1 MSKYSSLLE
10 AVTAATSA
18 DTIVQS
24 GESAVQNVSLPAGGQ
39 GAPDNVRAFVE
50 QVAPLAQSVGSRL
63 NVDPS
68 ILIGQW
74 GLETGWGK
82 SVIPGTNNLGNIKDF
97 SGRGVKATDN
107 MTGSRD
113 AYRQYDTPDAF
124 GDDYASLIERRYG
137 DAVGA
142 GADAEAYAKALQ
154 AGGYAEDPD
163 YVRKLV
169 RASQIAGLPDSFERQ
184 FLASRVAPEAAA
196 TQADPNRYGIPDNP
210 YAFADFDRRQ
220 AAMEVARA
228 QQASDESPFSTNLS
242 RGWRQMT
249 DAVENYGSLLAG
261 NEEAIAENLKA
272 WQEYDKQ
279 NPQPTSTREFMEDFQ
294 DENYLAAL
302 MNPSGFFGASTE
314 QLANSLPS
322 MIGSIPGMMVGGAAG
337 APMGGP
343 IGAFIGAMLGG
354 AIGSAPGS
362 VVIET
367 GSRINGMMGDDGVDL
382 NNATAVQNWLR
393 DNTDKV
399 LEEGAKKGLTVAA
412 VDGLASA
419 IGGAA
424 VMRPMLKFRAAHEK
438 VLRGMGVDLANA
450 AAVRAA
456 TKTPQYMGAIK
467 PFRDELVAANTVG
480 QNAMRGAAA
489 FTAET
494 FGEGMGEYAG
504 EVVATGEGNF
514 NEAALEAVLAGGQ
527 SAATTAAQF
536 AGRKAVGGVSD
547 MQQIIDATAGAVPAA
562 PKPNSPL
569 QNAANAANSTA
580 QGQRSTAASA
590 AAPAGAT
597 QAADPAA
604 RLAELEAIAKRKP
617 DQTVTL
623 PNGKRVVVPGDP
635 GRFFTPEEADEY
647 RALKAQLS
655 GMKPVSDWTPDAEVL
670 GLPAGEQA
678 ATPDPLAPRIARA
691 QSFVEDKAFLNG
703 LRNTEGF
710 GKESVADLLSAY
722 AKARNPS
729 VDPVVRERALNDI
742 DRFIDTYVNR
752 PNFTFGKQAT
762 QGEQVPGTDVVP
774 ATPEQQAAQPTAP
787 QLEAPAFPERDIT
800 PRPEYTAPAG
810 ELEAPDALQA
820 KRNAEAEYAQAFN
833 DLVKAEQLGQSV
845 DEMGE
850 YQRAFYE
857 AQQQQAQLDAEL
869 EATDARVADARARE
883 SEVARRNLLA
893 SVIEQGVP
901 AVNPVSS
908 LADAFAA
915 TLQQQG
921 YSNATPTEAELNAIQ
936 RAVDVANA
944 REQTRIEP
952 AAPNEMPADVVPART
967 AAPAP
972 ARGDKIA
979 EVVDL
984 LTKGWKLNGKTLMS
998 PTGKRRIL
1006 NLKEQEAVRNAQKA
1020 LREGIDPIAA
1030 LPGNLAQPKNPAA
1043 PAAEGVVPAAPVATA
1058 TQEGGVTGDVPT
1070 TEQMAPQAQE
1080 AGGQEGEGAGGESL
1094 EQWAARRAREIVDQ
1108 GGQLVTENGQLV
1120 VIRANGVPT
1129 DLAHVSKEMREEMER
1144 NKRERE
1150 AEAAA
1155 ERDRQAQIEAQ
1166 ARRQEEA
1173 RQKREAEDRAA
1184 AERARAEAEA
1194 EQEALRQTPVGEG
1207 DTFQWNARTYQ
1218 LTKMPEGEGRGGAIE
1233 VMVWRDGAITP
1244 VNDTEY
1250 GFTREQF
1257 ENATGRKLKDAAP
1270 AASATDLQKST
1281 EDARGE
1287 GTGIGAPEV
1296 DAIARTIQDS
1306 ITENALKSRAKYLEK
1321 EVARG
1326 FKTREQADAEL
1337 ARDAKDRAGSPI
1349 NERTQRIA
1357 QAILEKDARS
1367 LVGLWAKEGQGTYG
1381 NEGSMAAF
1389 EKITGVKL
1397 RRLNSAQRA
1406 KAIFDWAGWTEAQVA
1421 EDVARRRAAIAES
1434 DRQRQEKDDEANA
1447 AQAERAPIKIRE
1459 TGEVTNVRAYIDGL
1473 IADGYVEIRTTK
1485 QGPITKT
1492 LLTRPD
1498 GYGRF
1503 LSAGIVKDYAVVA
1516 SRRAQAAAQAQVAA
1530 QPAITTTL
1538 DAAAHE
1544 AATSPLNDLPQPT
1557 DAQKEAGNYVKGQV
1571 RLHGMDISIENPQGS
1586 VRSGTAPD
1594 GTRWENRIAHHYGY
1608 IKGSRGADND
1618 QIDVF
1623 LTDGAEEATV
1633 AWVIDQK
1640 NDDGSFDEHKAVIG
1654 PKTEDEARAA
1664 YLANYDEGWD
1674 GLGSITSM
1682 PMEAFKAWAL
1692 DGKRKRKALAYAE
1705 PPKEFVHNGVRIYPA
1720 TINVGGE
1727 RKQMWGVE
1735 SAENKAKREAGDRY
1749 GFGDSL
1755 FDTQEQAREAADRQI
1770 QRDAERAEFERRKA
1784 EIEAE
1789 KQAEAA
1795 ARKADTINGFLDGKA
1810 PNTQELIRKALDK
1823 QYRFDGVV
1831 RSVREQVEWLSA
1843 NGALEVSTFEEPK
1856 IKPMSRTQFNRA
1868 TQREQDAHEK
1878 KMREAGTKTVYLV
1891 GGSELGKYAY
1901 DYAQHLLARK
1911 VQADISPD
1919 TNPAEAAP
1927 QQAEATDTQPTVRQP
1942 TASAP
1947 FATFEQL
1954 KTALKI
1960 VGDVPAIQE
1969 RLRDRNVANIPGKGW
1984 VNVPNKLRWDEV
1996 RANIPVRI
2004 ETYRLD
2010 GVPARLADVTLEVM
2024 ESGAVTLKSRAEVGG
2039 YPDAATALRKY
2050 VENYKG
2056 APEAAE
2062 PATEP
2067 AAPVA
2072 VEDAPA
2078 GDTESDI
2085 QAQLARFEA
2094 GEYEGAP
2101 DAIYRAAAIRFL
2113 EGDLAGKPPTK
2124 SKRGVSI
2131 DGLEN
2136 IAPQSV
2142 KKSVRPAK
2150 TVADKIK
2157 AARSIGGQDDIRYYL
2172 NGVHFEPEAG
2182 RIVATDGHRL
2192 AVVEGIDMAAANLP
2206 PREKV
2211 GGSADKLRTVLGD
2224 DGKWIDGIFPD
2235 WSRVIPSSHMGQ
2247 PATFN
2252 AERTANQARGIARA
2266 WRFSENTSNPV
2277 VPVSLWDGTVFLNAG
2292 YLADA
2297 ADLFRRLGY
2306 DSFQMSHSPK
2316 GNGPVYLASPDG
2328 AVRQVIMPVR
2338 DSGSPFF
2345 AIAPDI
2351 WVNEK
2356 AQELEAIKA
2365 RRARSERV
2373 ERPAPQDAQGSPVD
2387 QTAAEPTE
2395 EAAVQETAAPVAQTP
2410 EPKPDQPSKFKS
2422 SIAGVRQAY
2431 GDASAF
2437 LRGRIY
2443 SVGVDNQHKARL
2455 EARLVDAGLTKRE
2468 ASDVIASAQ
2477 TLKAQETRGAGPM
2490 TFLQL
2495 KYVLRAASNREL
2507 IEPVDTDG
2515 RPVEV
2520 QQPEQPAQRY
2530 AGPADVSSRD
2540 GQMELANRAGTIAAL
2555 KAMNAQLR
2563 AVAPDEAWADANIE
2577 EAADFDALRNQIS
2590 EALVRAN
2597 RASEAEQSSPL
2608 RKRLEEASGEDLKAV
2623 FDALGLAGARM
2634 SHSERVEALMREDAQ
2649 AVSDALDDVQSDG
2662 ESAAAD
2668 APAEAPHY
2676 ADLRDRARAY
2686 WAETVVPAV
2695 REYLDAFSAFGAGR
2709 LERNRAKPEGMSARE
2724 WLESFQRKESEWRD
2738 GRKVSETGV
2747 QTLSRKDLWPTED
2760 GSGERLRKSM
2770 LAAIKALRGAPM
2782 TTSDMLA
2789 EAFMESSAAPAANQP
2804 TLTGPRRNP
2813 AQVSAFTPYLAG
2825 DIVTIDGRDWQVQQD
2840 MGGWYLTSTG
2850 NWRGMHPTI
2859 QKIRGMNELIAE
2871 IERAATARP
2880 GVSEK
2885 DEGLREARKNE
2896 VEAARFY
2903 ALPIGLRFG
2912 ANLRDAILS
2921 NSSSRAIGEFSI
2933 KGGKSATEATK
2944 KKAQELADKTGIPV
2958 AVASIMDA
2966 SGAPVKGVLL
2976 QVPFADAARND
2987 FDNRYVLQS
2996 IDATGDVFY
3005 PSVATSQLG
3014 AAEQSDAP
3022 AKVEAQPAY
3031 RLTFDQWLEQQW
3043 AGNRYRDAY
3052 LENANGDERKAKY
3065 AAASGGGE
3073 SEVSARGAYW
3083 AALMDAPRDADVS
3096 LEMYDGLT
3104 DAQKRDAS
3112 RHFFK
3117 LDDLVRDRYQ
3127 REAMQKKEQ
3136 EDRVAREVI
3145 APMQAEVDRLRS
3157 MNERTKSGTDAWNKR
3172 ATDAANLEGLIAD
3185 LRAGRITVQELPAKW
3200 RGEEDRPAAEETDEA
3215 AELWNALP
3223 EQERYNLIRGQ
3234 FNRDAGA
3241 AVRNKGWGALTDAER
3256 NQARTAIE
3264 RQGLLVRALTA
3275 GVVSPEEYPTAE
3287 VAKSFNH
3294 VSHSPEIGAHVMRN
3308 TFLEAVQREYE
3319 EAAPLAETAE
3329 QKAALDDAIAE
3340 FKDEYLRRDKGVA
3353 SVRGGAYSGMVAGRD
3368 NLNTSQVER
3377 RGNALDR
3384 ASGDFANWLG
3394 SARGK
3399 AKAAVLAARN
3409 DQQRAAEQQAKD
3421 DKAAKRAESE
3431 HALIASLI
3439 NFKKG
3444 DDVQFGRYPVAKVS
3458 FGKDGY
3464 PTSVTVEATD
3474 LTDNKFD
3481 LARTLF
3487 RGDKAK
3493 LRAIV
3498 DEVRAQQAKADDS
3511 IAAQHEAL
3519 MASVREG
3526 TATPEAFKA
3535 SFEQVVANAEAIKAE
3550 LSKKTKAE
3558 LLREGGPYL
3567 QMRYANETKGEIVD
3581 ALYRQMIGEY
3591 ALGESVTY
3599 GLGRNS
3605 YQDAVRRMVEATN
3618 ADKLEQYVK
3627 DRAAAIEEAKVA
3639 RAARAE
3645 ALANPQTLN
3654 DFRSL
3659 LNTHIR
3665 EGKTRHEA
3673 FLMLTPEQ
3681 RIRYDELEAE
3691 ATRESR
3697 EARKRAA
3704 QTDVR
3709 AAGQATGG
3717 QIIATKHT
3725 RDGYDLFVV
3734 QLSDRLSAD
3743 DYRTVLAGA
3752 KRMGGWYSSF
3762 RGKGAVPG
3770 FQFKRR
3776 EDAEAFLKLA
3786 GGDVTAAK
3794 DQVAQ
3799 RRDAFADDKSQSAVE
3814 RLTEMADRMEQDAD
3828 AEASRD
3834 RKANTARRARFASAA
3849 LNAAAAQK
3857 AMARTMRNIAQAIQ
3871 DGRAKF
3877 LDAVRTRTQ
3886 VEALLGY
3893 VRTAKDNELRANY
3906 PSYADQEKRKG
3917 EPATAETAGFA
3928 DFPNYTA
3935 FRSDLAMLARQMLE
3949 VDGTKKL
3956 GQKLMSVADDVT
3968 DAYLE
3973 FARNNILAVSQFGR
3987 GDALA
3992 EFASR
3997 DDAERAI
4004 RRSGLVG
4011 KAIVL
4016 PIKRG
4021 QNRIILS
4028 PSEAMNRKVWAGD
4041 GDKRITLSGEFGKE
4055 LVEAI
4060 GRRGNKTNGLAVPW
4074 QFQNAYDRRKLLSR
4088 IGIETPSE
4096 FRSALRE
4103 VIALQ
4108 ETAVANRVREMELAM
4123 VGRRAD
4129 GLDFF
4134 PTPAEIADQM
4144 VEAADISTDMAV
4156 LEPSAGMGH
4165 IADRIR
4171 AAGAE
4176 PDVVEISADR
4186 RELLEEKGFHAAD
4199 VNDFLDLKPREFFT
4213 YGDIFRAPDGTQG
4226 VLRGMGGMGSQ
4237 RVRLED
4243 EQGNQLGLY
4252 NRDELEGVAHRGT
4265 ASGYDRIIMNP
4276 PFSDRRDAEHVRHA
4290 YTLLKPGGRIVAIMG
4305 EGVFFGQDKRAQ
4317 DFRDWLDSVGGTS
4330 EKLPEGS
4337 FMDPSLPVQT
4347 GVNARMVVIDKP
4359 AMDDGI
4365 RGKTDGPAVLRAASV
4380 VPPTNNE
4387 GRGVGVARVDA
4398 DALIADFLDRYP
4410 AAPEIV
4416 AVDAFAELPLA
4427 VQQEAKRQGSDEKST
4442 KGVLVSSQ
4450 GELTVYV
4457 VVGNHDSLLDLE
4469 ATLFHEVKGHA
4480 GVRAMFGDEFV
4491 QKLNQLYIAL
4501 GGQGGL
4507 VRIMNRRGLGEKAQQ
4522 YIRGINE
4529 AVQKDKDDLRQ
4540 AVAEGKAYR
4549 RRWTDAVAR
4558 GVLTEEVYAHI
4569 AEQIMDRPGLMD
4581 RFKTL
4586 IGRIRKWLRDHNLMR
4601 LANLGET
4608 DLLYMLSEMD
4618 DKVRGPQGPG
4628 GGRKTKNKAD
4638 RGADFPSVYSA
4649 DESPVMVFRV
4659 GDSATIPRA
4668 ERREYL
4674 VGAAGRGPNPIRQV
4688 FSDILSAFK
4697 SPSSNVF
4704 GPLHKRISTQLHKAW
4719 VNKDFGRVF
4728 YMADAYER
4736 DISRFSAEPAAMAPT
4751 LLPSFDKLR
4760 DAFNRVWKGDQIA
4773 GLSGKV
4779 ADAIFAGTLYGDSP
4793 TEGRVWSPDELRAR
4807 FGMDDAQITLYQ
4819 EARAAIDLSLDV
4831 SGAGLAW
4838 QMVKKYI
4845 PDLKDTVR
4853 GAPVDAAKTVELA
4866 MVELEEQLR
4875 EEVALVRQM
4884 AEEADDDAQAAKM
4897 NARAEKILRKAQD
4910 VASARVAA
4918 QGVFKRVEDLKAGG
4932 YAPLMRFG
4940 KYNVDVTIE
4949 NEDGE
4954 TERIGFYKFETEME
4968 AKMAAQRLSREYPD
4982 ATVERSVSSE
4992 EAWKVYRGVDPETVA
5007 LFAEHVGEID
5017 GLSVK
5022 DEVLQAWYRDAVN
5035 NRSAFKRM
5043 IHRKGT
5049 EGFDRDLTR
5058 VVASFV
5064 TSNARMAARQ
5074 FNMADI
5080 NQAVADLRD
5089 NKAPGDVADEAERLR
5104 GYIENPEEPFQG
5116 LKGWMFMWFLGGS
5129 VSSALLNATQPLM
5142 QTFPYL
5148 SQFGVA
5154 RAAAELTKASK
5165 EAVLNKVDDPDLQ
5178 KALKRAAED
5187 GKVDPQQVHHLFH
5200 EGMRPFISKLP
5211 FGQNARARAQGLMT
5225 AWGYMFGQ
5233 VENFNRRMS
5242 FIAAYRMA
5250 KADPSLGDAYAF
5262 AIRAIDETQGIYGKS
5277 NRPNWARGTG
5287 PFGAL
5292 GVAAFTFKQYS
5303 IGYVEM
5309 MIRMAKSGP
5318 AGKRAVL
5325 LQLGIL
5331 VMLAGLQ
5338 GIPFAEDLEDM
5349 IDTVAQYM
5357 GYTGNSRQELHRFL
5371 KRVMGE
5377 EVGHIVQHGL
5387 LSASFLRGDMSSRVA
5402 MGDLIPATALFK
5414 PSNQNKAGEI
5424 ADLFGPPAS
5433 MGESVMNAMTAFDA
5447 GGGAWGVIKAL
5458 APVAVSNAIKGVD
5471 MAMTGQYNDSRGRKV
5486 VEVDMLDAVLKG
5498 VGIQPSVV
5506 NAEQRPARMVQLTAQ
5521 RVRQVKANI
5530 HTLRAQAIVEKDPA
5544 KRRRADEMLRD
5555 WNAKNPDARL
5565 TINAASILRRVKE
5578 MNAERR
5584 ARLMKTLPKEI
5595 RQSAEED
5602 FAS

>member
-1 MSKYSSLLE
+1 MSLFSQE
-10 AVTAATSA
+10 ALNLVYGEPQGAAPSN
-18 DTIVQS
+18 VQS
-24 GESAVQNVSLPAGGQ
+24 
-39 GAPDNVRAFVE
+39 FVDR
-50 QVAPLAQSVGSRL
+50 VAPLAQTVGERL
-63 NVDPS
+63 NVDPA

-82 SVIPGTNNLGNIKDF
+82 SVVPGTNNLGNIKDF
-97 SGRGVKATDN
+97 SGRGPMATDN

-113 AYRQYDTPDAF
+113 AYRAYDSLDAF
-124 GDDYASLIERRYG
+124 GDDYAGLIERRYRG
-137 DAVGA
+137 ALGA
-142 GADAEAYAKALQ
+142 GSDAEAFARALKS
-154 AGGYAEDPD
+154 GGYAEDPD
-163 YVRKLV
+163 YVAKMV
-169 RASQIAGLPDSFERQ
+169 RAARMAGGVPVSRRRETPYQNPLDALPQGGNSPMQRALEQDARQ
-184 FLASRVAPEAAA
+184 
-196 TQADPNRYGIPDNP
+196 
-210 YAFADFDRRQ
+210 Q
-220 AAMEVARA
+220 AADDA
-228 QQASDESPFSTNLS
+228 PISTSFS
-242 RGWRQMT
+242 RGWEGLKHNAGLFVDT
-249 DAVENYGSLLAG
+249 LADDAESA
-261 NEEAIAENLKA
+261 AQRIAAKR
-272 WQEYDKQ
+272 EYDAA
-279 NPQPTSTREFMEDFQ
+279 NPAPTSSQEFLRQ
-294 DENYLAAL
+294 WDELADDDYLGMLATFAR
-302 MNPSGFFGASTE
+302 NPGGTVNQMVE
-314 QLANSLPS
+314 QTPNSLP
-322 MIGSIPGMMVGGAAG
+322 GLALQIPTAIASGALFATGWG
-337 APMGGP
+337 AP
-343 IGAFIGAMLGG
+343 L
-354 AIGSAPGS
+354 AIA
-362 VVIET
+362 
-367 GSRINGMMGDDGVDL
+367 L
-382 NNATAVQNWLR
+382 Q
-393 DNTDKV
+393 
-399 LEEGAKKGLTVAA
+399 
-412 VDGLASA
+412 
-419 IGGAA
+419 
-424 VMRPMLKFRAAHEK
+424 
-438 VLRGMGVDLANA
+438 
-450 AAVRAA
+450 
-456 TKTPQYMGAIK
+456 
-467 PFRDELVAANTVG
+467 
-480 QNAMRGAAA
+480 GAAA
-489 FTAET
+489 FAGNVLPEGGAFVEEQLSKSGVDTNNPAAVAQWLSENRDANLAGGAT
-494 FGEGMGEYAG
+494 KAGVISLADGVAGYLGGKLIAGPSARFGMADRTILRNAGVDVADRAAANAFRATEPYRRAIAPAAQELLDATTGAQKLLRATGAMGLESFGEGAGEYGGSLA
-504 EVVATGEGNF
+504 ATGEASAKDAVL
-514 NEAALEAVLAGGQ
+514 EAAMGFGQ
-527 SAATTAAQF
+527 STAMTGANALIGKMQRPAFDRAAMEKLAAS
-536 AGRKAVGGVSD
+536 G
-547 MQQIIDATAGAVPAA
+547 TPPAA

-569 QNAANAANSTA
+569 QNAANAA
-580 QGQRSTAASA
+580 AASA
-590 AAPAGAT
+590 PPAAPGAMIDP
-597 QAADPAA
+597 AADPAA
-604 RLAELEAIAKRKP
+604 EQAPAEDPRLA
-617 DQTVTL
+617 
-623 PNGKRVVVPGDP
+623 
-635 GRFFTPEEADEY
+635 
-647 RALKAQLS
+647 RA
-655 GMKPVSDWTPDAEVL
+655 
-670 GLPAGEQA
+670 
-678 ATPDPLAPRIARA
+678 R
-691 QSFVEDKAFLNG
+691 SFVEDRNFISA
-703 LRNTEGF
+703 LRGAEGF
-710 GKESVADLLSAY
+710 GKESVTDLLSAY
-722 AKARNPS
+722 AKARNPN
-729 VDPVVRERALNDI
+729 VDPLMRERALADL
-742 DRFIDTYVNR
+742 DAFINTFVNR
-752 PNFTFGKQAT
+752 PNFTFGKSESQ
-762 QGEQVPGTDVVP
+762 QGTAPGQSVVP
-774 ATPEQQAAQPTAP
+774 ASPAAGQVAPFTPA
-787 QLEAPAFPERDIT
+787 APADDGMTLDGEFRAPSERMAGAN
-800 PRPEYTAPAG
+800 PNQLAAPPVLG
-810 ELEAPDALQA
+810 LPTEEALQA
-820 KRNAEAEYAQAFN
+820 RRDAEAAYDQAFQ
-833 DLVKAEQLGQSV
+833 DLVKAEQLGAT
-845 DEMGE
+845 EAELGA
-850 YQRAFYE
+850 YQRALFE
-857 AQQQQAQLDAEL
+857 ADAQRKRLDAEL
-869 EATDARVADARARE
+869 AAADARVADARERE
-883 SEVARRNLLA
+883 SQAARRAILA
-893 SVIEQGVP
+893 GLIEQGVP
-901 AVNPVSS
+901 AVNPVSG
-908 LADAFAA
+908 LAASFTAA
-915 TLQQQG
+915 LQQQG
-921 YSNATPTEAELNAIQ
+921 YGNIVPTADEMRAIQ

-944 REQTRIEP
+944 QGANAEP
-952 AAPNEMPADVVPART
+952 AAPNEMPAELVPARAPTVTPT
-967 AAPAP
+967 AP
-972 ARGDKIA
+972 RGDKTDEA
-979 EVVDL
+979 VRL
-984 LTKGWKLNGKTLMS
+984 LSQGWKLNGKTLVS
-998 PTGKRRIL
+998 PRGKRRIL

-1020 LREGIDPIAA
+1020 LRAGLDPAAA
-1030 LPGNLAQPKNPAA
+1030 LPGSATQSEAQAA
-1043 PAAEGVVPAAPVATA
+1043 PGAQSVVPAAPVVPA
-1058 TQEGGVTGDVPT
+1058 TQEGGVTDDVPT
-1070 TEQMAPQAQE
+1070 TEQVAGQAQE
-1080 AGGQEGEGAGGESL
+1080 ADGQEGEGAGGESL

-1108 GGQLVTENGQLV
+1108 GGLLVTENGQLV
-1120 VIRANGVPT
+1120 VIRANGAPT
-1129 DLAHVSKEMREEMER
+1129 DLAHISKEMREEMDR

-1194 EQEALRQTPVGEG
+1194 EQEALRQIPVGEG

-1233 VMVWRDGAITP
+1233 VTVWRDGAITP

-1287 GTGIGAPEV
+1287 GTGIGAP
-1296 DAIARTIQDS
+1296 
-1306 ITENALKSRAKYLEK
+1306 
-1321 EVARG
+1321 
-1326 FKTREQADAEL
+1326 
-1337 ARDAKDRAGSPI
+1337 
-1349 NERTQRIA
+1349 
-1357 QAILEKDARS
+1357 
-1367 LVGLWAKEGQGTYG
+1367 
-1381 NEGSMAAF
+1381 
-1389 EKITGVKL
+1389 
-1397 RRLNSAQRA
+1397 
-1406 KAIFDWAGWTEAQVA
+1406 
-1421 EDVARRRAAIAES
+1421 
-1434 DRQRQEKDDEANA
+1434 
-1447 AQAERAPIKIRE
+1447 
-1459 TGEVTNVRAYIDGL
+1459 
-1473 IADGYVEIRTTK
+1473 
-1485 QGPITKT
+1485 
-1492 LLTRPD
+1492 
-1498 GYGRF
+1498 
-1503 LSAGIVKDYAVVA
+1503 
-1516 SRRAQAAAQAQVAA
+1516 A
-1530 QPAITTTL
+1530 QPAIATAL

-1557 DAQKEAGNYVKGQV
+1557 DEQKKAGNYTKGFV

-1640 NDDGSFDEHKAVIG
+1640 NDDGSFDEHKAIIG

-1674 GLGSITSM
+1674 GLGAITSM

-1692 DGKRKRKALAYAE
+1692 DGKRKRKALAYVE
-1705 PPKEFVHNGVRIYPA
+1705 PPKEFVHNGVRIYPT
-1720 TINVGGE
+1720 TINAAGE
-1727 RKQMWGVE
+1727 ARLWWGVE
-1735 SAENKAKREAGDRY
+1735 SAENKARREAGERY

-1755 FDTQEQAREAADRQI
+1755 RPTIESAMADADRQI

-1911 VQADISPD
+1911 AQTDISPD
-1919 TNPAEAAP
+1919 AKPAEAAP
-1927 QQAEATDTQPTVRQP
+1927 QQEQVADTQKPLAQILAEQNAEIDAANARHAEVMAQLGREMGALESKINPVRNKGQKRDELNDRARESRLANEAEVRAILDRYRPIIDAHPEEIERRAESRRKTQELKAQMAADRAPQP
-1942 TASAP
+1942 LTSTP

-1954 KTALKI
+1954 KTALK
-1960 VGDVPAIQE
+1960 VLGDVPAIQE

-2050 VENYKG
+2050 VENYKD

-2072 VEDAPA
+2072 VEDAQA

-2142 KKSVRPAK
+2142 KKSIRPAK

-2351 WVNEK
+2351 WVDEK
-2356 AQELEAIKA
+2356 AQELEVIKA
-2365 RRARSERV
+2365 NRARSERV
-2373 ERPAPQDAQGSPVD
+2373 ERPAPQDAQDSPVA

-2395 EAAVQETAAPVAQTP
+2395 EAAVQETAAPVAQAP

-2443 SVGVDNQHKARL
+2443 SVGVDNQHRARL

-2608 RKRLEEASGEDLKAV
+2608 RKRLEEASGEDLKTV

-2634 SHSERVEALMREDAQ
+2634 SHGERVEALMREDAQ
-2649 AVSDALDDVQSDG
+2649 AVSDALDDVQKDG
-2662 ESAAAD
+2662 EPAAAD
-2668 APAEAPHY
+2668 VPAEPPHY

-2789 EAFMESSAAPAANQP
+2789 EAFMESYAAPAANQP
-2804 TLTGPRRNP
+2804 ALTGPRRNP

-2825 DIVTIDGRDWQVQQD
+2825 DIVTIDGQDWQVQQD

-2966 SGAPVKGVLL
+2966 SGVPVKGVLL

-3005 PSVATSQLG
+3005 PSAATSQPE
-3014 AAEQSDAP
+3014 AAEQADAQTDAETEPPDDDLLTPDQARALMTWDDLGQRDNVKRMRLSFFENAEDMAAKRGAMNYGTIESYQGGKWNIDGTTYPTLKAAKAAAVERAIERLRADGYVGQDNQEAKQPTSDRDQFT
-3022 AKVEAQPAY
+3022 VERVDEDQ
-3031 RLTFDQWLEQQW
+3031 RQTLTFVRGETVKVSGKYPMETGKIDGISNARKEFRIGGAWLPFGYAYKTEYDEFAAPRRELEEMIANAEKRIADGIGFQRD
-3043 AGNRYRDAY
+3043 GYPIRDAREHAKRY
-3052 LENANGDERKAKY
+3052 GLEGYDDTLNDLEKRGQAAFDRSVAEGRARMAAAEQADRERREAEQAADAAKY
-3065 AAASGGGE
+3065 AAPIQMTMDEWKRISKDFKGIINGGRT
-3073 SEVSARGAYW
+3073 A
-3083 AALMDAPRDADVS
+3083 MI
-3096 LEMYDGLT
+3096 DG
-3104 DAQKRDAS
+3104 R
-3112 RHFFK
+3112 
-3117 LDDLVRDRYQ
+3117 
-3127 REAMQKKEQ
+3127 M
-3136 EDRVAREVI
+3136 
-3145 APMQAEVDRLRS
+3145 
-3157 MNERTKSGTDAWNKR
+3157 R
-3172 ATDAANLEGLIAD
+3172 AVEIIKA
-3185 LRAGRITVQELPAKW
+3185 
-3200 RGEEDRPAAEETDEA
+3200 PAAPA
-3215 AELWNALP
+3215 A
-3223 EQERYNLIRGQ
+3223 
-3234 FNRDAGA
+3234 
-3241 AVRNKGWGALTDAER
+3241 DAE
-3256 NQARTAIE
+3256 A
-3264 RQGLLVRALTA
+3264 
-3275 GVVSPEEYPTAE
+3275 
-3287 VAKSFNH
+3287 
-3294 VSHSPEIGAHVMRN
+3294 
-3308 TFLEAVQREYE
+3308 TF
-3319 EAAPLAETAE
+3319 
-3329 QKAALDDAIAE
+3329 
-3340 FKDEYLRRDKGVA
+3340 
-3353 SVRGGAYSGMVAGRD
+3353 S
-3368 NLNTSQVER
+3368 
-3377 RGNALDR
+3377 
-3384 ASGDFANWLG
+3384 
-3394 SARGK
+3394 
-3399 AKAAVLAARN
+3399 
-3409 DQQRAAEQQAKD
+3409 
-3421 DKAAKRAESE
+3421 
-3431 HALIASLI
+3431 
-3439 NFKKG
+3439 
-3444 DDVQFGRYPVAKVS
+3444 
-3458 FGKDGY
+3458 
-3464 PTSVTVEATD
+3464 
-3474 LTDNKFD
+3474 
-3481 LARTLF
+3481 
-3487 RGDKAK
+3487 
-3493 LRAIV
+3493 
-3498 DEVRAQQAKADDS
+3498 
-3511 IAAQHEAL
+3511 AQHEAL

-3535 SFEQVVANAEAIKAE
+3535 SFEQVVANEAAIKVE
-3550 LSKKTKAE
+3550 LSRKTKAE
-3558 LLREGGPYL
+3558 LLTAGGPFV
-3567 QMRYANETKGEIVD
+3567 QMRYANDKKEVVVD
-3581 ALYRQMIGEY
+3581 AVYRQMIGEY
-3591 ALGESVTY
+3591 ALGETVSY
-3599 GLGRNS
+3599 GMGPGS
-3605 YQDAVRRMVEATN
+3605 YQSAVRRMVDATDAN
-3618 ADKLEQYVK
+3618 KLEQYVK
-3627 DRAAAIEEAKVA
+3627 DREAAIQEAEA
-3639 RAARAE
+3639 RRAARAE
-3645 ALANPQTLN
+3645 ALQNPQTLN
-3654 DFRSL
+3654 DYRSL

-3709 AAGQATGG
+3709 AAGQTTGG

-3871 DGRAKF
+3871 EGRAKF

-3893 VRTAKDNELRANY
+3893 VRTAKDNELRAKY

-3928 DFPNYTA
+3928 DFPSYTA

-3997 DDAERAI
+3997 EDAERAI

-4108 ETAVANRVREMELAM
+4108 ETAVANKVREMELAM

-4144 VEAADISTDMAV
+4144 VEAADIKPEMAV

-4171 AAGAE
+4171 EAGAE
-4176 PDVVEISADR
+4176 PDVVEISAER
-4186 RELLEEKGFHAAD
+4186 RELLEEKGYHIAE
-4199 VNDFLDLKPREFFT
+4199 VNDFLNMAPRSFFT

-4226 VLRGMGGMGSQ
+4226 ILRGLGGMGSQ

-4243 EQGNQLGLY
+4243 EQGNRLGMY
-4252 NRDELEGVAHRGT
+4252 QRDEVVGVAHRGSW
-4265 ASGYDRIIMNP
+4265 SGYDRIIMNP

-4290 YTLLKPGGRIVAIMG
+4290 YSLLRPGGRIVAIMG

-4398 DALIADFLDRYP
+4398 DRFIEDFLAATP
-4410 AAPEIV
+4410 NAPEIV
-4416 AVDAFAELPLA
+4416 AVNTFDQLPAF
-4427 VQQEAKRQGSDEKST
+4427 VQQEARNQGETEKT
-4442 KGVLVSSQ
+4442 VKGVLVQ
-4450 GELTVYV
+4450 QDGATRVYV
-4457 VVGNHDSLLDLE
+4457 VVGNHASLTDFE
-4469 ATLFHEVKGHA
+4469 ATIFHEVAGH
-4480 GVRAMFGDEFV
+4480 FGMREMLGPDFA
-4491 QKLNQLYIAL
+4491 QKLNQIYLGI

-4507 VRIMNRRGLGEKAQQ
+4507 VRIMNARGLGKQVQ
-4522 YIRGINE
+4522 NYIRAI
-4529 AVQKDKDDLRQ
+4529 QQ
-4540 AVAEGKAYR
+4540 AQRTDADNARKAAAMGRKYR
-4549 RRWTDAVAR
+4549 IRWTDAVAKA
-4558 GVLTEEVYAHI
+4558 VLTEEVYAHI
-4569 AEQIMDRPGLMD
+4569 AEQLKDRPGLLD
-4581 RFKTL
+4581 KFKTL
-4586 IGRIRKWLRDHNLMR
+4586 IGALRQWLRDHTFMR
-4601 LANLGET
+4601 LASLGET
-4608 DLLYMLSEMD
+4608 DLLYMLSKARKEL
-4618 DKVRGPQGPG
+4618 QGPSG
-4628 GGRKTKNKAD
+4628 GPKGGRRTKILVSDRETLDRDGERLDRAD
-4638 RGADFPSVYSA
+4638 PDLASAMMLARGLGLQERDGVAVFAEQSDQDAAPGGSESQSV
-4649 DESPVMVFRV
+4649 VFRV
-4659 GDSATIPRA
+4659 GDSATIPRD
-4668 ERREYL
+4668 ERRDYL
-4674 VGAAGRGPNPIRQV
+4674 AGAASRNDGPLRQ
-4688 FSDILSAFK
+4688 FFTDLFAAFK
-4697 SPSSNVF
+4697 SPSSKVF
-4704 GPLHKRISTQLHKAW
+4704 GPLHKSISTQLHKAW
-4719 VNKDFGRVF
+4719 VNKDYGEVF
-4728 YMADAYER
+4728 YLADRYER
-4736 DISRFSAEPAAMAPT
+4736 DISRFSAEPSALAPK
-4751 LLPSFDKLR
+4751 LLPTFDKIG
-4760 DAFNRVWKGDQIA
+4760 DAFDRMLKGD
-4773 GLSGKV
+4773 KV
-4779 ADAIFAGTLYGDSP
+4779 ARMSDKVANAIFEGTLAGATP
-4793 TEGRVWSPDELRAR
+4793 TEGRVWTDQELRDR
-4807 FGMDDAQITLYQ
+4807 FELDDAQIELYR
-4819 EARAAIDLSLDV
+4819 EARKTADLSLDI
-4831 SGAGLAW
+4831 SAAGLAW

-4845 PDLKDTVR
+4845 GDLKEAVR
-4853 GAPVDAAKTVELA
+4853 TAPADAAKTIELS
-4866 MVELEEQLR
+4866 MRELEDQLR
-4875 EEVALVRQM
+4875 EEVQM
-4884 AEEADDDAQAAKM
+4884 VDGMIADAENEGEAAKLAANRSKLM
-4897 NARAEKILRKAQD
+4897 RKAQE
-4910 VASARVAA
+4910 VAEARIAA
-4918 QGVFKRVEDLKAGG
+4918 EGVFKRAEDLKAGG
-4932 YAPLMRFG
+4932 YFPLMRFG
-4940 KYNVDVTIE
+4940 KYNVDVTIQ

-4954 TERIGFYKFETEME
+4954 TERLGFYKFETEAE
-4968 AKMAAQRLSREYPD
+4968 AKMAEQRLRREFPE
-4982 ATVERSVSSE
+4982 ANIERSISSE
-4992 EAWKVYRGVDPETVA
+4992 EAWKVYQGVDPETVA
-5007 LFAEHVGEID
+5007 LFAEHIGSLE
-5017 GLSVK
+5017 GLDVK
-5022 DEVLQAWYRDAVN
+5022 DDVLQAWYREAVN

-5049 EGFDRDLTR
+5049 DGFDRDLTR
-5058 VVASFV
+5058 VLASFV
-5064 TSNARMAARQ
+5064 TSNARLAARQ
-5074 FNMADI
+5074 FNMPDI
-5080 NQAVADLRD
+5080 DRKIADLKQR
-5089 NKAPGDVADEAERLR
+5089 KAPGDVVDEAERLR
-5104 GYIENPEEPFQG
+5104 GYIENPEEPFQS
-5116 LKGWMFMWFLGGS
+5116 LKGWMFAWFLGGS
-5129 VSSALLNATQPLM
+5129 ISSALLNATQPFMVTL
-5142 QTFPYL
+5142 PYL
-5148 SQFGVA
+5148 SQFGA
-5154 RAAAELTKASK
+5154 TQAAAELTKAMKGGASG
-5165 EAVLNKVDDPDLQ
+5165 KVTDADLQ
-5178 KALKRAAED
+5178 KALLRAAED

-5211 FGQNARARAQGLMT
+5211 FGQNMRARAQGLMT
-5225 AWGYMFGQ
+5225 AWGYLFGW
-5233 VENFNRRMS
+5233 VENFNRRS
-5242 FIAAYRMA
+5242 TFIAAYRMA
-5250 KADPSLGDAYAF
+5250 KANPKLGDAYEF
-5262 AIRAIDETQGIYGKS
+5262 AVRAVDETQGIYNKS
-5277 NRPNWARGTG
+5277 NRPNWARGVG
-5287 PFGAL
+5287 PFGGL
-5292 GVAAFTFKQYS
+5292 GVAAFVFKQYS
-5303 IGYVEM
+5303 IAYVELL
-5309 MIRMAKSGP
+5309 IRMAKSGP
-5318 AGKRAVL
+5318 AGKRAAL
-5325 LQLGIL
+5325 MQLGIL

-5338 GIPFAEDLEDM
+5338 GLPGADDLEDL
-5349 IDTVAQYM
+5349 IDTAAQHM
-5357 GYTGNSRQELHRFL
+5357 GYTGNSRLELHRYL
-5371 KRVMGE
+5371 KRVLGE
-5377 EVGHIVQHGL
+5377 EFGNIVQYGL
-5387 LSASFLRGDMSSRVA
+5387 LSAPMLRGDMSSRVGL
-5402 MGDLIPATALFK
+5402 GDLFPATAIFK
-5414 PSNQNKAGEI
+5414 PSEQNRASQI
-5424 ADLFGPPAS
+5424 AELFGPPAS
-5433 MGESVMNAMTAFDA
+5433 MGEAVMKALEASDA
-5447 GGGAWGVIKAL
+5447 GGGALGILKAL
-5458 APVAVSNAIKGVD
+5458 TPVAVSNAWKGVD
-5471 MAMTGQYNDSRGRKV
+5471 MAVTGRYNDTRGRKV

-5498 VGIQPSVV
+5498 VGIQPSKI
-5506 NAEQRPARMVQLTAQ
+5506 NAEQRPARMIQMSAQ
-5521 RVRQVKANI
+5521 RVRQVKSNI
-5530 HTLRAQAIVEKDPA
+5530 HNLRAQAIVEKNAD

-5565 TINAASILRRVKE
+5565 SINSAAILRRVKE

-5584 ARLMKTLPKEI
+5584 ARLMKTLPKEL
-5595 RQSAEED
+5595 RQSASEEY
-5602 FAS
+5602 AQ